1 MSIYP
6 SHLKMQNSAR
16 RERVSTKA
24 LIEDDTTDGEGRAK
38 QDARAENG
46 CSIVEI
52 NNAGDGPLSPCPKGA
67 KLENQ
72 LRVAY
77 MDVCT

>member
-1 MSIYP
+1 
-6 SHLKMQNSAR
+6 MQDSAR

-24 LIEDDTTDGEGRAK
+24 LIEDETMDGAGRAK
-38 QDARAENG
+38 QDARAEND

-52 NNAGDGPLSPCPKGA
+52 NNATDEPLSPCPKEA
-67 KLENQ
+67 KRENQ